1 MFIFRSTSQPPNIL
15 FSYKAQVDADDDDDI
30 LSLPNQRY
38 APAPHKPPEEEGAMS
53 RSYDSTHFDAAS
65 PNPLYDNLDDH
76 GLGIN
81 SEVNF
86 SQDYFSSN
94 PGRIP
99 GDLIAETFKISRFCG
114 VPGFCWW

>member
-94 PGRIP
+94 SPNGPR
-99 GDLIAETFKISRFCG
+99 LAFA
-114 VPGFCWW
+114 